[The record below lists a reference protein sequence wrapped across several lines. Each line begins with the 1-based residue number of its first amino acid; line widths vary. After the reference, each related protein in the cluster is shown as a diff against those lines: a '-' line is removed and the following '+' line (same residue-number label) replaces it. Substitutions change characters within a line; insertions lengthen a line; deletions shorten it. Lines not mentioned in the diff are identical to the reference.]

1 MILKL
6 SNTLKAKMLNGVKNK
21 VRSSEVRYTNLILIC
36 IYCSFCKK
44 NQSVMPMI
52 KKFLEL
58 LFITQLRFLCLFNG
72 KVFDQTCDNTS
83 IDYIVTERT
92 LPFSYYCIFL
102 KIMFAYVLYKK
113 KKTSERYTWL
123 WQISYFSKII
133 RFKFSLEIRL
143 V

>member
-1 MILKL
+1 M
-6 SNTLKAKMLNGVKNK
+6 
-21 VRSSEVRYTNLILIC
+21 
-36 IYCSFCKK
+36 F
-44 NQSVMPMI
+44 
-52 KKFLEL
+52 FEL
-58 LFITQLRFLCLFNG
+58 LFFTQLRFVCLFNC

-92 LPFSYYCIFL
+92 LPFSYYCMFL

-113 KKTSERYTWL
+113 KSQMYTWL
-123 WQISYFSKII
+123 RQISYFSKII